1 MYSILHSIPTLHV
14 CIVTEESERDQ
25 YFSQKRGLVLFTKAV
40 DITTCI
46 PCAREFV
53 VAFEESTYLL
63 SKENVARL

>member
-1 MYSILHSIPTLHV
+1 M
-14 CIVTEESERDQ
+14 TEESERDQ